1 MKIMTMH
8 FPRGIRKRITVGF
21 YLLLCFMIGT
31 AILTYVIVSKV
42 EKKVEFVETINDF
55 LNTTLEVRR
64 FEKNFLLY
72 NEEQDFAE
80 NMDFWGDLE
89 HLLYQNIRTMS
100 NSLIHSSY
108 NDLWQKLHD
117 YKDNMQ
123 LLHELNR
130 LPTAGRTDSFNRS
143 QLEERIRSLGKEL
156 TDIAEQTFQAERASI
171 QKLLQT
177 TGRILIPSMIVLVV
191 LCIFLATILSRSI
204 VRSLK
209 VLEDHT
215 RKISRGEFVAA
226 TISVRDE
233 EINALLQAF
242 NRMTVEL
249 RARQQQL
256 VQSEKLASLG
266 TLLSG
271 VAHELNNPLSNIS
284 TSAQILDEEILDIDP
299 EFQKSLI
306 SQIMEQSDRARDIV
320 KSLLEFSRVHDF
332 NKQRLALK
340 PLLEKTIM
348 LIRGQVPSEVAIQ
361 LDVPDDLEII
371 VDKQRMQQVFLNLI
385 KNALDV
391 LDSEGHIWI
400 SARGIIKNN
409 RPNEVEILIEDDGPG
424 IPAENLSKIFD
435 PFFTTKDVGHGS
447 GLGLYIVH
455 DIIEQHGGS
464 MQVDSRPGNG
474 TTFIIWLPIDQ
485 GDTK

>member
-1 MKIMTMH
+1 MTLH
-8 FPRGIRKRITVGF
+8 FPSGIRKRITLGF
-21 YLLLCFMIGT
+21 YLLLFFMIGT
-31 AILTYVIVSKV
+31 AILTYGIVTKV
-42 EKKVEFVETINDF
+42 EKKVEFVEIINDF
-55 LNTTLEVRR
+55 FNTTLEVRR
-64 FEKNFLLY
+64 FEKNYLLY
-72 NEEQDFAE
+72 NEERDFKE
-80 NMDFWGDLE
+80 NMDFWDDLE
-89 HLLYQNIRTMS
+89 HLLYLNIRILS
-100 NSLIHSSY
+100 ASLIHTSY
-108 NDLWQKLHD
+108 SELWQKIHE

-123 LLHELNR
+123 LLHELNHLANGTPATVNR
-130 LPTAGRTDSFNRS
+130 L

-156 TDIAEQTFQAERASI
+156 TDIAEQTFRVERASI

-226 TISVRDE
+226 TISVKDQ
-233 EINALLQAF
+233 EINSLLQAF

-249 RARQQQL
+249 RVRQQQL

-284 TSAQILDEEILDIDP
+284 TSAQILDEEIADPDP

-306 SQIMEQSDRARDIV
+306 DQIMEQSDRARDIV

-332 NKQRLALK
+332 NKQELVLKALI
-340 PLLEKTIM
+340 EKTII
-348 LIRGQVPSEVAIQ
+348 LIRGQVPSEVDIK
-361 LDVPDDLEII
+361 LDIPADLGI
-371 VDKQRMQQVFLNLI
+371 VADKQRMQQVFLNLI
-385 KNALDV
+385 KNAIDV
-391 LDSEGHIWI
+391 VGNEGHIWI
-400 SARGIIKNN
+400 SASGIMKNN
-409 RPNEVEILIEDDGPG
+409 RQQEVEILVEDDGPG
-424 IPAENLSKIFD
+424 IPPENLSKIFD

-464 MQVDSRPGNG
+464 MRVESRPGNG
-474 TTFIIWLPIDQ
+474 TTFIIWLPVNH
-485 GDTK
+485 GDRK

>member
-1 MKIMTMH
+1 MSLH
-8 FPRGIRKRITVGF
+8 FPSGIRKRITLGF
-21 YLLLCFMIGT
+21 YLLLFFMIGT
-31 AILTYVIVSKV
+31 AILTYGIVSKV
-42 EKKVEFVETINDF
+42 EQKVEFVEIINDF
-55 LNTTLEVRR
+55 FNTTLEVRR
-64 FEKNFLLY
+64 FEKNYLLY
-72 NEEQDFAE
+72 NEERDFEE

-89 HLLYQNIRTMS
+89 HLLYQNIRILS
-100 NSLIHSSY
+100 ASLVHISY
-108 NDLWQKLHD
+108 NELWQKLHA

-123 LLHELNR
+123 LLHQLNSGDTAHWSNPLNR
-130 LPTAGRTDSFNRS
+130 P

-156 TDIAEQTFQAERASI
+156 TGIAEQTFRAERESI

-177 TGRILIPSMIVLVV
+177 TGRILIPSIIVLVV
-191 LCIFLATILSRSI
+191 LCIFLATLLSRSI

-226 TISVRDE
+226 TISVKDQ

-249 RARQQQL
+249 RVRQQQL

-284 TSAQILDEEILDIDP
+284 TSAQILDEEIGDADP
-299 EFQKSLI
+299 EFQKSLV

-332 NKQRLALK
+332 NKQPLALK
-340 PLLEKTIM
+340 PLLEKTII
-348 LIRGQVPSEVAIQ
+348 LIRGQVPSEVDIQ
-361 LDVPDDLEII
+361 LDIPADLEI
-371 VDKQRMQQVFLNLI
+371 VADKQRMQQVFLNLI
-385 KNALDV
+385 KNAIDV
-391 LDSEGHIWI
+391 VGTEGHIWV
-400 SARGIIKNN
+400 SARGIMKNN
-409 RPNEVEILIEDDGPG
+409 RRQEVEILIEDDGPG
-424 IPAENLSKIFD
+424 IPPENLSKIFD

-455 DIIEQHGGS
+455 DIIEQLGGS
-464 MQVDSRPGNG
+464 MRVDSRPGNG
-474 TTFIIWLPIDQ
+474 TTFIIWLPVNQ
-485 GDTK
+485 GETK